1 MANSGSGARYK
12 ISSNTVKF
20 NDNFK
25 PEKTDLPLKG
35 DILTG
40 NYRLSGELEK
50 EDIKNLPT
58 TLRILRDYMEND
70 ADVLTGY
77 ITGPGQ
83 EHPLCFAAETAAPV
97 LIGSLEKLV
106 RYCPIAENEFYKQKK

>member
-1 MANSGSGARYK
+1 MSQGARFK

-25 PEKTDLPLKG
+25 REKTDLPLMG

-40 NYRLSGELEK
+40 EFRLSGELEK

-70 ADVLTGY
+70 SDVLVGY
-77 ITGPGQ
+77 VSGPGQ
-83 EHPLCFAAETAAPV
+83 EHPICFAIETAAPV
-97 LIGSLEKLV
+97 LLGSLEKLA
-106 RYCPIAENEFYKQKK
+106 RYCPIAENEFYKQNK